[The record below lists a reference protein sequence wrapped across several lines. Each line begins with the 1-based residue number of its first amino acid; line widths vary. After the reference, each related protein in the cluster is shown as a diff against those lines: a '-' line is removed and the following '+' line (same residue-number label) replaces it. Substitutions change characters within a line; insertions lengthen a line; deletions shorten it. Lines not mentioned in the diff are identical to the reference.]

1 MAQDSSNS
9 SDMATKFSTLNVN
22 AMEFVP
28 SFSIQPTAAAF
39 SAETDSSVTG
49 TDNTETIETETS
61 SSPIKSSTTT
71 PTEDKSPTKSENEQ
85 LQPITEATPTE
96 SLNDKSPENPGV
108 YAMHVNHSNTLY
120 CRLVIKKKKIAILI

>member
-28 SFSIQPTAAAF
+28 SFSIQPAAV

-61 SSPIKSSTTT
+61 SSSPIKSSTTT
-71 PTEDKSPTKSENEQ
+71 PIEDKSPTKSENEQ
-85 LQPITEATPTE
+85 PQPITEATPTE
-96 SLNDKSPENPGV
+96 SLNDKSPDNPGM
-108 YAMHVNHSNTLY
+108 YAIHVNHSNTMY
-120 CRLVIKKKKIAILI
+120 CRLVIEKKVIAILI